1 MRILTFIP
9 ARRDSKGI
17 PGKNWKT
24 LGNKPLIAWSLEIA
38 KQISS
43 VNDICVSSNSEE
55 VISIAKQYAI
65 PVPFKRPEE
74 LATDVA
80 STREATLHALNF
92 YEQHLNKQYDAVLIL
107 QPTNPFRKIEFI
119 KEAVKLFTENDCD
132 MVVSVYESPLNPYY
146 NVYTENNEGYIG
158 RAIPSS
164 YIRRQ
169 DCPKTWVINGNIYVI
184 RTASLKKMEVHD
196 FPKVVKLEMP
206 LSYSVDLDTN
216 DDWDWAEYQLNNGRI
231 AL

>member
-17 PGKNWKT
+17 PGKNWKQ

-43 VNDICVSSNSEE
+43 VDDICVSSNSEE
-55 VISIAKQYAI
+55 VISISEKYDI
-65 PVPFKRPEE
+65 PVLFKRPEA
-74 LATDVA
+74 LATDTS

-92 YEQHLNKQYDAVLIL
+92 YAQNLNRQYDAVLIL
-107 QPTNPFRKIEFI
+107 QPTNPFRKIEFVQKAI
-119 KEAVKLFTENDCD
+119 NLFTKSNCD

-146 NVYTENNEGYIG
+146 NVYSENSEGYIG
-158 RAIPSS
+158 RSIPSS
-164 YIRRQ
+164 YTRRQ

-184 RTASLKKMEVHD
+184 KTESLKTMEVHD
-196 FPKVVKLEMP
+196 FPRVVKLEMP
-206 LSYSVDLDTN
+206 LSYSVDLDTD
-216 DDWDWAEYQLNNGRI
+216 DDWDLAEYQLNKGKI
-231 AL
+231 EF